1 MTEKKLDGKKAG
13 QEKRLFTVN
22 DTCAYLSIS
31 RMSLYRLIQQK
42 KLLPLTIAGRTL
54 FDRKD
59 LDEFIERSK
68 NFASKKKGGNS

>member
-1 MTEKKLDGKKAG
+1 MKEEKKDKKDVVI
-13 QEKRLFTVN
+13 EKRLFTVN

-42 KLLPLTIAGRTL
+42 KLSPLTISGRTL

-68 NFASKKKGGNS
+68 NSVSKKKD